1 MIYIK
6 TLVPRHK
13 RLFFSPVG
21 RRSTD
26 RKPDRESGDFR
37 SEGRKQVLGVVPVVD
52 KPAAPAADRPVV
64 PAAPVAD
71 RPAASADKPAV
82 PVAVPADKPAPVPA
96 HRESV
101 PL

>member
-13 RLFFSPVG
+13 RLFFSSVG

-37 SEGRKQVLGVVPVVD
+37 SDGRKQVLEVVPVVD
-52 KPAAPAADRPVV
+52 KPAA
-64 PAAPVAD
+64 
-71 RPAASADKPAV
+71 DKPAV
-82 PVAVPADKPAPVPA
+82 PVAAPADKPAPVPV
-96 HRESV
+96 HREAV